1 VSLAHYECL
10 PVLIPL
16 LPLPCAQEDRL
27 ITMAFGP
34 GVTVE
39 YAVLEHT
46 SVPAK
51 APRGNVMIPRSL
63 SATAQ
68 HAGECLISSGIV

>member
-1 VSLAHYECL
+1 
-10 PVLIPL
+10 
-16 LPLPCAQEDRL
+16 
-27 ITMAFGP
+27 MAFGP

-51 APRGNVMIPRSL
+51 APRGNVMIPRSV
-63 SATAQ
+63 SAAAQ
-68 HAGECLISSGIV
+68 NAGEDFKSSCIVCVGLHWCTVSRC